1 MTLSQAQCVYLSC
14 VAWRRSQAQ
23 RLSIFSAE
31 LWLAECRRSRAG
43 WQFSNVM
50 SRLHKHAVKPSH
62 TYSKTYLHLYIDT
75 NDKKRKES
83 ACQSWQDR
91 PQKVNVNKKHRTASL
106 SRRHYSHVRTFVSG
120 EIKLLQFLDN
130 TRQQISDILLAHQHY
145 FRVHITDDPMI
156 HRPFWKLTR

>member
-1 MTLSQAQCVYLSC
+1 MTLSQAQCVYLSW

-31 LWLAECRRSRAG
+31 LWLAECWRSRPR

-62 TYSKTYLHLYIDT
+62 TNSKTYLHLYIDM
-75 NDKKRKES
+75 NDNKRKEN

-91 PQKVNVNKKHRTASL
+91 TQNVYVNKKTKTAWL
-106 SRRHYSHVRTFVSG
+106 SRRRYSHVRTLASG
-120 EIKLLQFLDN
+120 EINLFQFLN
-130 TRQQISDILLAHQHY
+130 TQQQIGDILLAHQHY
-145 FRVHITDDPMI
+145 FRVHITDDPMV
-156 HRPFWKLTR
+156 HRPFWNLTR